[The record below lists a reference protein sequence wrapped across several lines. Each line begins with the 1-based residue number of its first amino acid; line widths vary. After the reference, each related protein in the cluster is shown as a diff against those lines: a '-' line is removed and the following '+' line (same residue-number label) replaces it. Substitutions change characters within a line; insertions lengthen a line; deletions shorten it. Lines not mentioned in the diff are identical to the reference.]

1 MAIPLQQG
9 NGANPVYLVDASGN
23 VLPGSGG
30 VPVSGTVV
38 ATGTVAIDQ
47 TTPNSTNRVTAGL
60 YGKVT
65 NPGDTAI
72 LVTAAGRQLVAGGT
86 ANTAGAVITGGTV
99 ASVDS
104 SDTARALAVALFL
117 YNGLTNEPI
126 RNPNKFIDMS
136 AVAIGS
142 IATVWTPTSG
152 KKFRLMGGIVSV
164 SAAANVLFED
174 NAGGAFVFRLPKLL
188 VDTPFAFTLGG
199 NGFLSAAANNVLKA
213 TSSASASITG
223 TLYGTEE

>member
-1 MAIPLQQG
+1 MTVTYGPAIDA
-9 NGANPVYLVDASGN
+9 NGR
-23 VLPGSGG
+23 
-30 VPVSGTVV
+30 PVSNGDTATGNTVTGV
-38 ATGTVAIDQ
+38 VTGTVAIDQ
-47 TTPNSTNRVTAGL
+47 TTPNTTNRVTAGL

-65 NPGDTAI
+65 TPGDTAI
-72 LVTAAGRQLVAGGT
+72 LVTAAGRQLIAGGT

-99 ASVDS
+99 TSTDS
-104 SDTARALAVALFL
+104 SDVARAMAVAPFQ
-117 YNGLTNEPI
+117 YNGSTNEPM
-126 RNPNKFIDMS
+126 RNPNKFYDMS

-142 IATVWTPTSG
+142 IATVATPTSG
-152 KKFRLMGGIVSV
+152 KKFRIMGGWISV
-164 SAAANVLFED
+164 SAAASVLFED
-174 NAGGAFVFRLPKLL
+174 NAGGATVFRTPKLL